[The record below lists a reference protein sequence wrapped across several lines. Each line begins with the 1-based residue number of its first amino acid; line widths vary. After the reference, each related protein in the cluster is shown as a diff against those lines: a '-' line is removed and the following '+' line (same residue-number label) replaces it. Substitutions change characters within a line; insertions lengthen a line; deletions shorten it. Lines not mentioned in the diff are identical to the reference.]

1 MSRKVE
7 VDQREVG
14 DLNLQCF
21 SFFYLST
28 TSINIKKVAKLI
40 TTSNNE
46 RRKYIVLM

>member
-40 TTSNNE
+40 TNNE

>member
-21 SFFYLST
+21 SLFFFYYLST
-28 TSINIKKVAKLI
+28 SSLLLLGMYTISL
-40 TTSNNE
+40 
-46 RRKYIVLM
+46 R